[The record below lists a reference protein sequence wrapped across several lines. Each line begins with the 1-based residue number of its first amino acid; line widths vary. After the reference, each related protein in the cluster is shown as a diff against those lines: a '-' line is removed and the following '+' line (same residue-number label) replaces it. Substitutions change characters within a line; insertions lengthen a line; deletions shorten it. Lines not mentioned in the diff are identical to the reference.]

1 MPMQPTTQAASPY
14 ERDLRS
20 IRRHRR
26 NLLSGSA
33 AERKRKALEFLVAA
47 GIATPTGRLTV
58 KYR

>member
-1 MPMQPTTQAASPY
+1 MTTHSNSQAVSPY

-20 IRRHRR
+20 IRRHGRDI
-26 NLLSGSA
+26 LSGSP
-33 AERKRKALEFLVAA
+33 AERKAKALEFLVAA